1 MTKGKGGRTR
11 SKRSEQIAQVIFLI
25 TSLVSL
31 AAVACICVFI
41 FRGAWPAIREVGLWN
56 FLSGTAWKPNND
68 PQKFGIFYM
77 IVGSLYVSG
86 GALILG
92 VPVGLMAAIFMARF
106 CPKRIYPLL
115 SQCVKLLA
123 GIPSII
129 YGFFGMMLIVPF
141 IAEHCPGNG
150 NSVLAASVVLALM
163 ILPTIITISEN
174 ALRSLPASYYE
185 GALALGATHEEAV
198 FHVLTPAARR
208 GIVTSIVLGMGRAI
222 GETIAVGMV
231 AGNSNILPTSI
242 FKSVRTLTVN
252 IVSEMGYAEGLH
264 YDALIATGAVLFV
277 FIMLLNVAL
286 GLLTREKK
294 DKSESTNKP
303 GAADKRPQKA
313 LQGGVAK

>member
-1 MTKGKGGRTR
+1 MKQSVGSARAKENAARAG
-11 SKRSEQIAQVIFLI
+11 FFI

-31 AAVACICVFI
+31 AAVGCICVFI
-41 FRGAWPAIREVGLWN
+41 FRGAWPAISQIGLWN

-77 IVGSLYVSG
+77 IIGSLYVSG

-92 VPVGLMAAIFMARF
+92 VPAGLGAAIFMAYF
-106 CPKRIYPLL
+106 CPRRIYGLVN
-115 SQCVKLLA
+115 QCVKLLA

-129 YGFFGMMLIVPF
+129 YGFFGMMIVVPF
-141 IAEHCPGNG
+141 IANHCPGNG

-174 ALRSLPASYYE
+174 ALRALPGSYYE
-185 GALALGATHEEAV
+185 GASALGATKEEAV
-198 FHVLTPAARR
+198 FRVLVPAARR

-231 AGNSNILPTSI
+231 AGNSNILPTTI

-277 FIMLLNVAL
+277 FILLLNAAL
-286 GLLTREKK
+286 GLITAERKEAPVKG
-294 DKSESTNKP
+294 
-303 GAADKRPQKA
+303 GAAK
-313 LQGGVAK
+313 

>member
-1 MTKGKGGRTR
+1 MKQSAGSARAKENAARAG
-11 SKRSEQIAQVIFLI
+11 FFI

-31 AAVACICVFI
+31 AAVGCICVFI
-41 FRGAWPAIREVGLWN
+41 FRGAWPAISQIGLWN

-77 IVGSLYVSG
+77 IIGSLYVSG

-92 VPVGLMAAIFMARF
+92 VPAGLGAAIFMAYF
-106 CPKRIYPLL
+106 CPRRIYGLVN
-115 SQCVKLLA
+115 QCVKLLA

-129 YGFFGMMLIVPF
+129 YGFFGMMIVVPF
-141 IAEHCPGNG
+141 IANHCPGNG

-174 ALRSLPASYYE
+174 ALRALPGSYYE
-185 GALALGATHEEAV
+185 SAAALGATKEEAV
-198 FHVLTPAARR
+198 FRVLVPAARR

-231 AGNSNILPTSI
+231 AGNSNILPTTI

-277 FIMLLNVAL
+277 FILLLNAAL
-286 GLLTREKK
+286 GLITAERKETPVKG
-294 DKSESTNKP
+294 
-303 GAADKRPQKA
+303 GAAK
-313 LQGGVAK
+313 

>member
-1 MTKGKGGRTR
+1 MKQSAGRAR
-11 SKRSEQIAQVIFLI
+11 AKENAARAGFFI

-31 AAVACICVFI
+31 AAVGCICVFI
-41 FRGAWPAIREVGLWN
+41 FRGAWPAISQIGLWN

-77 IVGSLYVSG
+77 IIGSLYVSG

-92 VPVGLMAAIFMARF
+92 VPAGLGAAIFMAYF
-106 CPKRIYPLL
+106 CPRRIYGLVN
-115 SQCVKLLA
+115 QCVKLLA

-129 YGFFGMMLIVPF
+129 YGFFGMMIVVPF
-141 IAEHCPGNG
+141 IANHCPGNG
-150 NSVLAASVVLALM
+150 NSVLAASVVPALM

-174 ALRSLPASYYE
+174 ALRALPGSYYE
-185 GALALGATHEEAV
+185 GAAALGATKEEAV
-198 FHVLTPAARR
+198 FRVLVPAARR

-231 AGNSNILPTSI
+231 AGNSNILPTTI

-277 FIMLLNVAL
+277 FILLLNAAL
-286 GLLTREKK
+286 GLITAERKETPVKG
-294 DKSESTNKP
+294 
-303 GAADKRPQKA
+303 GAAK
-313 LQGGVAK
+313 